1 MRLQGDHPRRCGE
14 NGGGARG
21 EGVYRGSPPQV
32 RGKRWGSLR
41 LQAASRITPAGA
53 GKTSFVVCV
62 LRYGQDHP
70 RRCGENWDTSCCII
84 AADGS
89 PPQDRPRFRFP
100 RTCGGDPIGADNT
113 PAGAGKTQ
121 FHRDPAAC
129 IRDHPRRCGEN
140 REIHDEWD
148 GEPGSPPQVRGKR
161 LPPLVSIATG
171 RITPAGAGKTL
182 PFCNISFSLRDHPR
196 RCGENRRLG

>member
-1 MRLQGDHPRRCGE
+1 MSRCPD
-14 NGGGARG
+14 NAIA
-21 EGVYRGSPPQV
+21 RGSPPQV
-32 RGKRWGSLR
+32 RGKRRRGKGGR
-41 LQAASRITPAGA
+41 GIPRITPAGA
-53 GKTSFVVCV
+53 GKTLGFAP
-62 LRYGQDHP
+62 LAGGFPDHP
-70 RRCGENWDTSCCII
+70 RRCGENLLRCLCPALW
-84 AADGS
+84 AGS
-89 PPQDRPRFRFP
+89 PPQVRGKLGHIMLHHSGRR
-100 RTCGGDPIGADNT
+100 IT